1 MDVNRT
7 VPGGSG
13 PLSVVVGDYYRH
25 IDHQDFDAALACFAP
40 GAVYRRPGYDAFVGL
55 TAINEFYRG
64 TRVISAGRHD
74 LESIV
79 EDADTVAV
87 RGRFHGTSH
96 TGDPLAV
103 RFADFWRF
111 TGSEVAER
119 NTYFD
124 AAAV

>member
-1 MDVNRT
+1 MDVT
-7 VPGGSG
+7 GAAAGGSG
-13 PLSVVVGDYYRH
+13 PLSAVVSEYYRN
-25 IDHQDFDAALACFAP
+25 IDHRNVEAALSCFAP
-40 GAVYRRPGYDAFVGL
+40 DAVYRRPGYDAFVGFQ
-55 TAINEFYRG
+55 AISTFYHG
-64 TRVISAGRHD
+64 VRVISRGRHD

-87 RGRFHGTSH
+87 RGSCRGTSH
-96 TGDPLAV
+96 AGDPFAV

-111 TGSEVAER
+111 SGLLVVER